1 MNQPDDQQQE
11 RERPYEKPT
20 VADYGSLLELTAA
33 SFNGNSTDAA
43 FPAHTPRGSITF
55 S

>member
-1 MNQPDDQQQE
+1 MDHINETQQD
-11 RERPYEKPT
+11 RRPYEKPT

-33 SFNGNSTDAA
+33 SMTGNSTDAV